1 MRQSCVM
8 LGIGRF
14 RLPLRSLVLLVALG
28 LIAPTLFAHAKDI
41 LKNAKK
47 LYSQRNEELIIR
59 DFFQDRRE
67 GFFLDVGCAWPIR
80 NSTTYFLE
88 KHLDWSGISVDGLP
102 DYGPW
107 WKDKR
112 PRSKF
117 FNFIVTD
124 HSGTVESF
132 YRAAWPGISSIEKG
146 RVMAGREVNQQEIKV
161 PTTTLND
168 LLEKNGIEKIDFLSM
183 DIEKSEPLALAGFDI
198 KKYQPQLVCIEATDG
213 VRDQLLEYFEKNDYE
228 RIERYLEHDQQNWF
242 FTPKKKS

>member
-1 MRQSCVM
+1 M
-8 LGIGRF
+8 LDVGRF

-28 LIAPTLFAHAKDI
+28 LIAPTFRAHAKDI
-41 LKNAKK
+41 LKHGKK
-47 LYSQRNEELIIR
+47 LYSQQNEELIIR

-124 HSGTVESF
+124 HSGTIESF

-146 RVMAGREVNQQEIKV
+146 RVMAGRKVNQQEIKI

-168 LLEKNGIEKIDFLSM
+168 LLEKNGVEKIDFLSM
-183 DIEKSEPLALAGFDI
+183 DIEKAEPLALAGFDI
-198 KKYQPQLVCIEATDG
+198 KKYQPQLVCIEATPT
-213 VRDQLLEYFEKNDYE
+213 VQDQILEYFEKHDYE
-228 RIERYLEHDQQNWF
+228 RIEKYLEHDQRNWF